1 MRNYCINVK
10 PIIRI
15 LSVALIAAI
24 PLLLKSS
31 LSAAF
36 SPSMSLTPSSATVA
50 IGDTVNV
57 NVYEDSGTQDVNG
70 VQAHLSYN
78 ANIFDFISI
87 TSSPAFSTD
96 TSGTGGGS
104 GAVRIERG
112 AFPAVT
118 GNQLVG
124 TVTLKAK
131 AGGTSALSFDSASY
145 VWPASGPQANTPIA
159 VTGTNGSYTVPSPP
173 PPPTPP
179 PSPTPTPSPAPSPT
193 PSPSKKPTSP
203 SPSPKPSPSPTPT
216 PSPTPSPS
224 AADTT
229 APTISD
235 VTVSDI
241 GISSALISWK
251 TSEPATSEVDYG
263 ITTNYE
269 LTNGNAIYVTDH
281 KLNLNYKLLNPDTLF
296 HFKVKSIDAAG
307 NIANS
312 QDQTFA
318 TKAGHAILAIKVVD
332 QSNKAVEGAKLTIG
346 QQRGTT
352 DKNGHSTIGGLAPG
366 KASVTINYNGKT
378 TKKDIQ
384 IETPH
389 GEAQNI
395 TLTIQRSKNY
405 TAIILLPTLGLIV
418 LAAGAYFLSGGLGGS
433 KSFPGASSTDES
445 IVVGGGAGST
455 TSPGGGVTPP
465 EKETP
470 VTQKNTHKADAKSQA
485 TPVDGKEAPPPTI
498 VRPTIPPR
506 S

>member
-179 PSPTPTPSPAPSPT
+179 
-193 PSPSKKPTSP
+193 
-203 SPSPKPSPSPTPT
+203 PSPTPT